1 MIPSSGKR
9 KNQSLNARKISRM
22 IHRQKI
28 VNFNNFHWVHR
39 LAMHKFRALAET
51 SKQLIAF

>member
-22 IHRQKI
+22 IHRQK
-28 VNFNNFHWVHR
+28 NR
-39 LAMHKFRALAET
+39 
-51 SKQLIAF
+51 QLQ